1 MRPGYACARHDP
13 VGRCHTH
20 RVPGPSRPTP
30 DGDAA
35 ALLATATNRAGT
47 RPLAWLADPLRTA
60 DRVLEL
66 ACGPG
71 LLAGEL
77 GAQRWLGLDLDPGP
91 ARSGPFLRADPRA
104 VPLRA
109 NAVDALALVLA
120 LPDLPD
126 LDVVFAEVRRV
137 LRPGGTLLV
146 AVPSATPGSLA
157 ELATARALRPVH
169 AGWRHRSALDRAGW
183 LLAAADFSVMG
194 DERVPFALPLPDS
207 AAALTLAEQLPAA
220 RLWPPD
226 LAEPTRAAAAAWLAR
241 RSGPGRVLPIPL
253 RRLVARR

>member
-1 MRPGYACARHDP
+1 MPAPGRARRCETAAVP
-13 VGRCHTH
+13 V
-20 RVPGPSRPTP
+20 PSPRS
-30 DGDAA
+30 GDAR
-35 ALLATATNRAGT
+35 ALLAAATDRAG
-47 RPLAWLADPLRTA
+47 RGPLPWLADPLRDA
-60 DRVLEL
+60 ERVLEL

-77 GAQRWLGLDLDPGP
+77 GPDRWLGIDPVAG
-91 ARSGPFLRADPRA
+91 AEEAGPFVRADPREL
-104 VPLRA
+104 PLRA

-126 LDVVFAEVRRV
+126 LDAVFAEVRRV

-146 AVPSATPGSLA
+146 AVPSATPGSLS
-157 ELATARALRPVH
+157 ELGTVRAVRPVH
-169 AGWRHRSALDRAGW
+169 ASWRHRSALDRAGW

-194 DERVPFALPLPDS
+194 DERMPFALPLPDA
-207 AAALTLAEQLPAA
+207 AAALALAEQLPAA

-226 LAEPTRAAAAAWLAR
+226 LPASTRAEVAARLAR
-241 RSGPGRVLPIPL
+241 RAGPGRVLPIPL